1 VSDVVLREAWRKGDP
16 SIERDAELFWRAN
29 RALPHG
35 VDVGNRLSEL
45 CAAAY
50 VDGQPLAISTSSIRN
65 VDFLRT
71 RLAMYRVFVSPDA
84 RVAKVASKLTLFSR
98 DVLEDWSRE
107 HQREVV
113 MGMGAVI
120 QSRALVKNDRA
131 AVWPD
136 SKLTFVGY
144 TQEGYQMRVYWFA
157 HATVSTYWPGEESE
171 SPVKDVRGAFGSGRS
186 IADHE

>member
-1 VSDVVLREAWRKGDP
+1 MSDVVLRQAWRKGNP

-29 RALPHG
+29 HALPQG
-35 VDVGNRLSEL
+35 TDIGNRLSEL
-45 CAAAY
+45 CGAAY

-98 DVLEDWSRE
+98 DLLETWSRE
-107 HQREVV
+107 HQDEGI

-131 AVWPD
+131 AIWPD

-157 HATVSTYWPGEESE
+157 HSTVSTYWPGDGAE
-171 SPVKDVRGAFGSGRS
+171 SPAKNG
-186 IADHE
+186 